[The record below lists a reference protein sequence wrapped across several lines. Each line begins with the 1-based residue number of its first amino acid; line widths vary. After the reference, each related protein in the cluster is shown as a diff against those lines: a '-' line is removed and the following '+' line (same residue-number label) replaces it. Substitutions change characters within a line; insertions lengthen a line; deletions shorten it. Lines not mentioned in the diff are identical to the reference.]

1 MLTQLLDLLV
11 ECVGQPNESVARLGC
26 SCIKHLLTSS
36 GPNFTE
42 QMWSIACNGLKQ
54 AVNISLCFA
63 KKLMEHFHPGS
74 IDFNGDIG
82 IVKVA
87 ARRDCTEMECERLQQ
102 LAKQVMIGDN
112 K

>member
-1 MLTQLLDLLV
+1 MFWK
-11 ECVGQPNESVARLGC
+11 E
-26 SCIKHLLTSS
+26 
-36 GPNFTE
+36 NF
-42 QMWSIACNGLKQ
+42 WNIPVPIQ

-102 LAKQVMIGDN
+102 LAKQVSSTRHRLPSRLVSMSRRESRAIGLIFVRN
-112 K
+112 VKSQKIYSLVL